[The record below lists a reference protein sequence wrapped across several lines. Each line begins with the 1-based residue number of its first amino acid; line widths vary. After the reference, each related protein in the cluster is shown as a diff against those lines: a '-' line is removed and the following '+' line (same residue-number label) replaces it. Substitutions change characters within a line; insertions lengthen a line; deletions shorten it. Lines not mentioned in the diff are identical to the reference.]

1 MGSLLEIRFEVT
13 TGCSRESF
21 LDGLF
26 QGQAPFLLQP
36 PAPSSLPA
44 RVLQPLFS
52 FVPAA
57 LDHWTLPSQTID
69 ASSEANSCSV
79 HQGLVEV
86 AEDRRDAPARGMLMS
101 NMGEHDEVDGEEE
114 EGGGG
119 EQGEGP

>member
-1 MGSLLEIRFEVT
+1 MGSLLELRFEVT
-13 TGCSRESF
+13 TGRSRVSF

-44 RVLQPLFS
+44 RVLQPVFS

-69 ASSEANSCSV
+69 ASSEANSCSA

-86 AEDRRDAPARGMLMS
+86 AEDRRDAPAHGMLMS
-101 NMGEHDEVDGEEE
+101 KMGEHDEADEEEE

-119 EQGEGP
+119 GRGRGP